1 MGALDGLRVID
12 FGQWIAGPLAAMLLA
27 DQGAEVIRVD
37 PREGP
42 RWDTPANAVWNRGKQ
57 RIALDLKQS
66 ADRRTAA
73 EQLIASADLV
83 IENFR
88 PGVMDRLGLGAE
100 QMTARDDRLIYLS
113 LPGFGSTDERRDIAA
128 WEGVMSAGVGHLLN
142 AVDGRRRTPRP
153 VLYRGADRLGLW
165 GVRGRYGGGDGA
177 GGAGARR
184 SGAADRVAAARRA
197 ISGNRDSR
205 TALP

>member
-66 ADRRTAA
+66 ADRHAA

-88 PGVMDRLGLGAE
+88 
-100 QMTARDDRLIYLS
+100 
-113 LPGFGSTDERRDIAA
+113 
-128 WEGVMSAGVGHLLN
+128 
-142 AVDGRRRTPRP
+142 
-153 VLYRGADRLGLW
+153 
-165 GVRGRYGGGDGA
+165 
-177 GGAGARR
+177 
-184 SGAADRVAAARRA
+184 RA
-197 ISGNRDSR
+197 
-205 TALP
+205 